1 MDAVIVPEQKKE
13 DWNEFVYN
21 HPDTISW
28 HIYEFHKVI
37 EGSYKTTYY
46 PLGVYRGDEICGIL
60 PLYHVRTLRTKDLLI
75 SCPYVVAGGIV
86 ADDDDVRK
94 ALLDKAISLSE
105 KHNSCQII
113 LKQYKRKNDLD
124 LVTDENFYNRE
135 LNLNQSEEELWNRLS
150 QKNQEMIREAETHD
164 LVLEYPSNDVKGFYD
179 VVFAQ
184 HHAKGIPCPGMK
196 WIQSKWNFE
205 DYSYKI
211 ALLKS
216 RGETVSVT
224 MAKQFKKT
232 VSLPYS
238 AMLKQDEKHEMFTYK
253 LYWEL
258 IKRLSQEG
266 IEIMHS
272 GRIPN
277 TDIVDAYR
285 LGWGGV
291 KNQYYYQYYPATCVQ
306 TEFAVKRG
314 KKRQLFEKVWKRLPR
329 GLVSLVGPAIVE
341 QFP

>member
-1 MDAVIVPEQKKE
+1 MEAVIVTQKKKA

-28 HIYEFHKVI
+28 HIYEFHRVI
-37 EGSYKTTYY
+37 ESVYATTYY
-46 PLGVYRGDEICGIL
+46 PLAVYQGDRICGIL

-75 SCPYVVAGGIV
+75 SCPYVVAGGII
-86 ADDDDVRK
+86 ADNDEARK
-94 ALLDKAISLSE
+94 LLLDKAISLSKE
-105 KHNSCQII
+105 HNSCQII
-113 LKQYKRKNDLD
+113 LKQYKIKNDLD
-124 LVTDENFYNRE
+124 LLTDDNFYNRE
-135 LNLNQSEEELWNRLS
+135 LNLKQSEEELWSGLAERN
-150 QKNQEMIREAETHD
+150 QKMIQEAEEYD
-164 LVLEYPSNDVKGFYD
+164 LVFEYPSNDVQGFYD
-179 VVFAQ
+179 VVFSQ
-184 HHAKGIPCPGMK
+184 HHAKGIPCPSRK
-196 WIQSKWNFE
+196 WIESKWRFE

-211 ALLKS
+211 ALLKYK
-216 RGETVSVT
+216 GEIVSVT

-238 AMLKQDEKHEMFTYK
+238 AMKEQDQKHEMFTYR

-277 TDIVDAYR
+277 TDIVDEYR

-291 KNQYYYQYYPATCVQ
+291 KNQYYYQYYPSTGVQ

-314 KKRQLFEKVWKRLPR
+314 KKRQLFEKVWRHLPK
-329 GLVSLVGPAIVE
+329 GLVNLVGPVIVK